1 MLRRKSLSTQQG
13 SDTGTD
19 EELEIPE
26 RAVMDQRVLRI
37 RVAADGEEKTFSGP
51 RQRPGL
57 AADLSLV
64 RLQGP
69 LFTCLSKNKAL
80 AEQWMGPS
88 TPGQQKADVPS
99 QGNGQ
104 PTRWRQA
111 MDSSLGFKGWTP
123 GAEEVHLG
131 DGYKRQKGAS
141 RDHSLWQG
149 QMVSP
154 QPRFLMDHRNSI
166 KTCSVISHLKKPTI
180 VLWSHLSH

>member
-26 RAVMDQRVLRI
+26 RAVMDQRVLRM

-123 GAEEVHLG
+123 GAEDQWRSLG
-131 DGYKRQKGAS
+131 SCPAWRTGA
-141 RDHSLWQG
+141 G
-149 QMVSP
+149 KFVGGGGGVSEA
-154 QPRFLMDHRNSI
+154 QALVGRSFL
-166 KTCSVISHLKKPTI
+166 
-180 VLWSHLSH
+180 

>member
-1 MLRRKSLSTQQG
+1 MLHRKSLSTQQG

-26 RAVMDQRVLRI
+26 RAVMDQWVLRV
-37 RVAADGEEKTFSGP
+37 RVAADREEKNCPGP

-57 AADLSLV
+57 AAALSLV

-69 LFTCLSKNKAL
+69 LFTSLSKNKAL

-99 QGNGQ
+99 QGDGQ
-104 PTRWRQA
+104 PTCWRQA

-123 GAEEVHLG
+123 GAEDQRRSLSSCPAW
-131 DGYKRQKGAS
+131 RTGAGKFVGGEWWGVRGTGTGGEKFS
-141 RDHSLWQG
+141 LRRHSVGGRGNDLTLVGGSW
-149 QMVSP
+149 V
-154 QPRFLMDHRNSI
+154 
-166 KTCSVISHLKKPTI
+166 
-180 VLWSHLSH
+180 